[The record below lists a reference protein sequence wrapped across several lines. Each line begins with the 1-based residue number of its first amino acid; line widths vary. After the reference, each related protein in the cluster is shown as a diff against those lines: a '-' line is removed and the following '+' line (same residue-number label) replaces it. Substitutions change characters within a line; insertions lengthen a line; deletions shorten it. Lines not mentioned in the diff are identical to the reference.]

1 VLRGI
6 ELRSGVKGVFKVSID
21 GGLVFDKARLGRFP
35 DPEEIMPAV
44 EARLGAKLNWRKSE
58 RT

>member
-1 VLRGI
+1 
-6 ELRSGVKGVFKVSID
+6 VKGVFKVSID
-21 GGLVFDKARLGRFP
+21 GEIVFDKARLGRFP